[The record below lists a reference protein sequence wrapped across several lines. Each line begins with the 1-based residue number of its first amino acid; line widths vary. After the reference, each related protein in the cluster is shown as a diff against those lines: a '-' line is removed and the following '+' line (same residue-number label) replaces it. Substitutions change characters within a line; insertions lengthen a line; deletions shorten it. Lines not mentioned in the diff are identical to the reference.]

1 MEAWI
6 SLLTL
11 DSQTSSQVISEE
23 NLREI
28 FKGLKKCNVL
38 SKDSFSILVNALSE
52 KVTCFESRPIPPD
65 FFNVLGCL
73 CEHITKR
80 EDLLPEDVRSFFVSF
95 VETILKASPG
105 ALVPVFEHMLEAF
118 HPIVIDPNCNI
129 YIKYSILAGFNEISI
144 FPSTTKVE
152 LFLKPNVHGLY
163 TSLASNLRSLGDYD
177 TQTQLLEFLL
187 HVIPA
192 ARRKDFVEEYL
203 HQGLSEPFCS
213 IIGQQF
219 ELAARR
225 FLNIIN
231 SVDPITQTVFSI
243 PCISVRLCGHE
254 VGHSQPHSFRHQIM
268 FRALMFVPIF
278 LHALPYYSAE
288 SVILSFYA

>member
-11 DSQTSSQVISEE
+11 DSQTSSQVVAEE

-28 FKGLKKCNVL
+28 SKVL
-38 SKDSFSILVNALSE
+38 
-52 KVTCFESRPIPPD
+52 
-65 FFNVLGCL
+65 
-73 CEHITKR
+73 
-80 EDLLPEDVRSFFVSF
+80 
-95 VETILKASPG
+95 
-105 ALVPVFEHMLEAF
+105 
-118 HPIVIDPNCNI
+118 
-129 YIKYSILAGFNEISI
+129 
-144 FPSTTKVE
+144 PSATKVE
-152 LFLKPNVHGLY
+152 LFLKPNIHGIY
-163 TSLASNLRSLGDYD
+163 TSLASNMRSLGDYD

-203 HQGLSEPFCS
+203 HRGLSEPFCS

-225 FLNIIN
+225 FLNMLN
-231 SVDPITQTVFSI
+231 PVDPVTQTVFSI

-254 VGHSQPHSFRHQIM
+254 LLFHLAVFCIYCLITPHSQLS
-268 FRALMFVPIF
+268 
-278 LHALPYYSAE
+278 SA
-288 SVILSFYA
+288 SRPNLS